1 MNTFSTMIYIIIP
14 QAIKRML
21 PATANE
27 ASHLIKASSVLS
39 VIALLELHKAAIN
52 LQGNSFKFIELLA
65 LQAILYLP
73 IVLGTSYIA
82 NVLQKRNSAH
92 NTKIDLVK

>member
-1 MNTFSTMIYIIIP
+1 
-14 QAIKRML
+14 ML

-27 ASHLIKASSVLS
+27 ASHLIKASAVLS

-65 LQAILYLP
+65 LQALLYLP
-73 IVLGTSYIA
+73 IVLGTSFIA
-82 NVLQKRNSAH
+82 NFLQKKIDS
-92 NTKIDLVK
+92 NTAKIDLVK

>member
-1 MNTFSTMIYIIIP
+1 MGLFTTMVYIIIP

-27 ASHLIKASSVLS
+27 ASHLIKASAVLS

-65 LQAILYLP
+65 LQAMLYLP

-82 NVLQKRNSAH
+82 NILQKNNDVKAS
-92 NTKIDLVK
+92 KIDLAK